1 MSQQRWQQIEDIF
14 AATLERPRS
23 ARCAYLAGVCA
34 NDASLRLELEQLLN
48 AHEGSGVLDSAP
60 LKFEAAPASTPA
72 SVPALGASLACGTVL
87 GSWQIGALIGS
98 GGMGEVYEVIRADAA
113 FVQRAALKLL
123 RFEAI
128 TQLDRFHV
136 ERSILA
142 RLEHPGIA
150 RLLDGGKAVDGR
162 PYTVMEFVE
171 GSSLSQYCRAH
182 AASLSQ
188 RLSLF
193 VQVCDAVAFAH
204 SNLVIHRDLKPDNIF
219 VDRQGR
225 IKLLDF
231 GIAKLLEDTAA
242 AKAYTTIAP
251 FTPDYAAPEQINGQP
266 ITTATDIYALGVVLF
281 ELLTDERPLPVRG
294 LPSAQAV
301 QQLLCRD
308 APAASQIAKAKAT
321 APVPVGFLTGDL
333 DAIVGKCLRKEPV
346 HRYETVDAIKRDIEA
361 HLVGEPVQAR
371 GGARMYLF
379 GRALHRYRW
388 VALATLLLIATLSAG
403 LAGTLWQAEQARQQA
418 ERANTIRDFLISLFG
433 AAEPDKP
440 RYLRPTLEGIVEQG
454 GDQILQDNAMPPETK
469 ADLLGLLSRVALRT
483 GADAQKQ
490 ALTKALLALNDSLY
504 EKTDPR
510 WISAQ
515 LLRARALY
523 DNGQYAQALALLE
536 PMRAALLRRGDALA
550 LDALQLLAKSMS
562 QQANRIE
569 DALALQRQIKALAMQ
584 HAQSD
589 PQTTLKAL
597 IAEADL
603 LGSVQRPK
611 ECLASGEI
619 ALAFWRAHKLP
630 ADDRVL
636 WLSGTLANA
645 AGLLGDTARGEA
657 AHREAIALSERLH
670 KRPHQ
675 DTAWF
680 VGLLGSYF
688 LWVGRVSD
696 AEPYVLRGYSMR
708 RELLGEA
715 HPATL
720 FAVSVLA
727 RLRNAQNRSDEA
739 LAALTEGA
747 QVCTKTQL
755 RHYACVR
762 ILQIRGQ
769 LYGQNSQFDAAE
781 VDLLAAIE
789 LQRQISGQ
797 ASTQVAAQFESLA
810 DLQRL
815 RGRFDEAIRTAEQAL
830 AVFDK
835 SGEHSVGALHM
846 RLQRAWANLERG
858 KAQAALDEVVD
869 VEARYSA
876 QFPGNL
882 FERTAMLSVQ
892 ARALSGLQRID
903 EAKQIASKALVLLG
917 DRQVVSAIQVAQLKR
932 LAETGSE

>member
-1 MSQQRWQQIEDIF
+1 MTQQRWQQIEDIF
-14 AATLERPRS
+14 AATLERPMAVR
-23 ARCAYLAGVCA
+23 RAYLASVCA
-34 NDASLRLELEQLLN
+34 GDASLRLELEQLLD
-48 AHEGSGVLDSAP
+48 AHEGSGILDSAP
-60 LKFEAAPASTPA
+60 LKREAASASA
-72 SVPALGASLACGTVL
+72 PALGASLACGAVL
-87 GSWQIGALIGS
+87 GSWQIGELIGS
-98 GGMGEVYEVIRADAA
+98 GGMGEVYAVIRADAA

-128 TQLDRFHV
+128 TQLDRFHA
-136 ERSILA
+136 ERTILA

-150 RLLDGGKAVDGR
+150 RLLDGGTAEDGR

-182 AASLSQ
+182 IATLSQ
-188 RLSLF
+188 RLALF

-219 VDRQGR
+219 VDRQGQV
-225 IKLLDF
+225 KLLDF

-242 AKAYTTIAP
+242 AKAHTTSAP

-301 QQLLCRD
+301 QLLLDRT
-308 APAASQIAKAKAT
+308 APAPSRIAHAKSA
-321 APVPVGFLTGDL
+321 APVHSRLLTGDL
-333 DAIVGKCLRKEPV
+333 DAIVAKCLRKEPA
-346 HRYETVDAIKRDIEA
+346 HRYETVNALKRDIEA
-361 HLVGEPVQAR
+361 HMCSEQVQAR
-371 GGARMYLF
+371 GGARLYLF
-379 GRALHRYRW
+379 GRALRRYRW
-388 VALATLLLIATLSAG
+388 AVAVVALLVIALSAG

-469 ADLLGLLSRVALRT
+469 ADLLGVLSRVALRT

-490 ALTKALLALNDSLY
+490 ALTKALLQLNDSLY
-504 EKTDPR
+504 EKSDPR

-515 LLRARALY
+515 LLRARAFY
-523 DNGQYAQALALLE
+523 DNGQYAEALALLE
-536 PMRAALLRRGDALA
+536 PIRAAMLQRGDALA
-550 LDALQLLAKSMS
+550 LDVLQVLAKSMS
-562 QQANRIE
+562 QQAKRIE
-569 DALALQRQIKALAMQ
+569 DALALQRQIKVLAMQ
-584 HAQSD
+584 HAQSH
-589 PQTTLKAL
+589 PQITLKAL
-597 IAEADL
+597 IAEADI

-619 ALAFWRAHKLP
+619 ALAFWKAHNLP

-645 AGLLGDTARGEA
+645 AGLFGDTARGEA

-680 VGLLGSYF
+680 VGLLGSYL
-688 LWVGRVSD
+688 LWVGRISD
-696 AEPYVLRGYSMR
+696 AEPYVLRGLSMR

-727 RLRNAQNRSDEA
+727 RLRSAQNRSDEA

-747 QVCTKTQL
+747 QVCARTQL

-781 VDLLAAIE
+781 LDVLAAIE

-810 DLQRL
+810 ELKRL
-815 RGRFDEAIRTAEQAL
+815 RGHFDEAIRLAEQAL
-830 AVFDK
+830 AVFEK
-835 SGEHSVGALHM
+835 QAGAQSVGALHM
-846 RLQRAWANLERG
+846 RFQRAWANLERG
-858 KAQAALDEVVD
+858 KHQAALDEVTE
-869 VEARYSA
+869 VETRYSA

-882 FERTAMLSVQ
+882 FERINMLSVH
-892 ARALSGLQRID
+892 ARALSGLQRTA
-903 EAKQIASKALVLLG
+903 EAKQIAIKALTLIG
-917 DRQVVSAIQVAQLKR
+917 DRQIGSAFQVAQLR
-932 LAETGSE
+932 HLAETGSE